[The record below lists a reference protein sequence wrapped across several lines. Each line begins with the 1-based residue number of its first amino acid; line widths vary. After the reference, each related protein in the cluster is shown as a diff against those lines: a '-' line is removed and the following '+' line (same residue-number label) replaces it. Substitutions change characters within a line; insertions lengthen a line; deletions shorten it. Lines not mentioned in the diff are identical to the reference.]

1 MKVTVIFT
9 CFNRKEK
16 SLKCIK
22 SLENKNPEIEF
33 QFIVV
38 DDNSTDGTREAIQG
52 LDSNVRIIR
61 GTGSLYWAG
70 GMRRG
75 IEEYLK
81 RDFGSQYVLL
91 VNDDVEFYDGIV
103 SKLISKSLKND
114 NSVVVGATCDEDG
127 NLTYGAMQLI
137 VPRKRDLYRQVKPS
151 EQDNECDTFNCNCV
165 LISDST
171 IREVG
176 NFDSVY
182 THSLADLDYGLKLRK
197 MGFRILSSDEY
208 VGICN
213 KNSIKG
219 TWADTSLS
227 RRERLKKKESPKGA
241 PCREWFHFM
250 KKNFGF
256 KEAVKYSVS
265 PYVRIMLGK

>member
-52 LDSNVRIIR
+52 LDSNVRIIQ

-75 IEEYLK
+75 IEEYL
-81 RDFGSQYVLL
+81 RGDYDSQYVLL
-91 VNDDVEFYDGIV
+91 VNDDVEFFDGIV
-103 SKLISKSLKND
+103 NNLISKSKEKND
-114 NSVVVGATCDEDG
+114 AIIVGATCDENG

-137 VPRKRDLYRQVKPS
+137 VPRK
-151 EQDNECDTFNCNCV
+151 
-165 LISDST
+165 
-171 IREVG
+171 
-176 NFDSVY
+176 
-182 THSLADLDYGLKLRK
+182 
-197 MGFRILSSDEY
+197 
-208 VGICN
+208 
-213 KNSIKG
+213 
-219 TWADTSLS
+219 
-227 RRERLKKKESPKGA
+227 
-241 PCREWFHFM
+241 
-250 KKNFGF
+250 
-256 KEAVKYSVS
+256 
-265 PYVRIMLGK
+265 